1 MEALVTSSPHLTS
14 ASLKGYR
21 QKDYFMATQGP
32 LAHTVEDFWRMVW
45 EWKSHTIV
53 MLTEVQER
61 EQVSRL
67 GQGLSVCWVYKRQV
81 ANGVVPQQCG
91 NLRTHG

>member
-1 MEALVTSSPHLTS
+1 MTRSPSLTS

-61 EQVSRL
+61 EQVSRQRQGAWGRGWGWGSLCVL
-67 GQGLSVCWVYKRQV
+67 GVQEAGS
-81 ANGVVPQQCG
+81 
-91 NLRTHG
+91 

>member
-1 MEALVTSSPHLTS
+1 MEVLALETGSSPLTS
-14 ASLKGYR
+14 ASSPTKGYR

-67 GQGLSVCWVYKRQV
+67 SVHRV
-81 ANGVVPQQCG
+81 GVSG
-91 NLRTHG
+91 SR

>member
-1 MEALVTSSPHLTS
+1 MPGEVVALVTSTLPLTS
-14 ASLKGYR
+14 ISLKGYR

-61 EQVSRL
+61 EQVSRP
-67 GQGLSVCWVYKRQV
+67 GWRPSVCWVYKV
-81 ANGVVPQQCG
+81 ANGMMTQQC
-91 NLRTHG
+91 RA